1 MRAVAMTGLVVIGA
15 LLAGPA
21 GAASRLPEEYRQ
33 IDSDFDRTPPARPG
47 LAEPSLASPAQ
58 ADPVR
63 ALQQRLVEL
72 GYTVGPIDGR
82 WGPRT
87 RAAARAFLADHGQP
101 DEDGLTVERIETL
114 VAAPAAAAAALAT
127 PPAVAEAPTAPEAL
141 PPALWHGRDLLG
153 RPLHLPAGDRVASVA
168 DLVLSADGAI
178 TGVIAA
184 LPAGSERAE
193 DQRLIAWETVQPWL
207 GRRAIVLGLDA
218 GSVRT
223 LRAAAPP
230 VLAPGQFRLTRLI
243 DAPLREAGADRGD
256 IADAGFDA
264 TGRLDRFEL
273 SEAAPLPL
281 AGRRLDADA
290 DGDGVSLR

>member
-1 MRAVAMTGLVVIGA
+1 MTKKRKGTATMRAVAMTGLVVIGA
-15 LLAGPA
+15 MLAGPA

-33 IDSDFDRTPPARPG
+33 IDADFDRTPARP
-47 LAEPSLASPAQ
+47 AP

-63 ALQQRLVEL
+63 ALQQRLGEL

-101 DEDGLTVERIETL
+101 DEDGLTVERIESL
-114 VAAPAAAAAALAT
+114 VTPAAAGTALAT
-127 PPAVAEAPTAPEAL
+127 PPAVAEAPTAPEAV

-153 RPLHLPAGDRVASVA
+153 RPLHLPAGDRIASVA

-184 LPAGSERAE
+184 LPAGSARAE
-193 DQRLIAWETVQPWL
+193 DQRLIAWEAVRPWL
-207 GRRAIVLGLDA
+207 GRRAIVLGLDVDSA
-218 GSVRT
+218 RA

-230 VLAPGQFRLTRLI
+230 VLAPGQFRLTRLF
-243 DAPLREAGADRGD
+243 DAPLREAGTERGD

-264 TGRLDRFEL
+264 AGRLERFEL
-273 SEAAPLPL
+273 SEAAALPL
-281 AGRRLDADA
+281 AGRRLDADG

>member
-15 LLAGPA
+15 MLAGPA

-33 IDSDFDRTPPARPG
+33 IDADFDRTPARP
-47 LAEPSLASPAQ
+47 LADPGLASPAQ

-63 ALQQRLVEL
+63 ALQQRLTEL

-101 DEDGLTVERIETL
+101 DEDGLTVERIESL
-114 VAAPAAAAAALAT
+114 VTPAAAGTALLT
-127 PPAVAEAPTAPEAL
+127 PPAVAEAPTAPEAV
-141 PPALWHGRDLLG
+141 PPALWSGRALLG

-168 DLVLSADGAI
+168 DLVLSADGTI

-193 DQRLIAWETVQPWL
+193 DQRLIAWEAVQPWL

-218 GSVRT
+218 DSARA

-230 VLAPGQFRLTRLI
+230 VLAPGQFRLTQLL
-243 DAPLREAGADRGD
+243 DAPLRENGADQGE

-264 TGRLDRFEL
+264 AGRLDRLER
-273 SEAAPLPL
+273 SEAAPLPA
-281 AGRRLDADA
+281 AGHRLDADE
-290 DGDGVSLR
+290 DGVTLR